1 MCSFPKD
8 PTGGLFDFNK
18 DGKLDV
24 AEYTL
29 MNDVLYH
36 DSDEDTDDTED
47 SDEYCGAAE
56 PPVRCGE
63 SHLSGLTEPPQLAL
77 HCYLA
82 CAGSNP

>member
-47 SDEYCGAAE
+47 SDFDDIDDDINDEEDDEDEDDGDD
-56 PPVRCGE
+56 
-63 SHLSGLTEPPQLAL
+63 SF
-77 HCYLA
+77 
-82 CAGSNP
+82 